1 MITEPRTS
9 DDAGAETA
17 LLTRQVSREEP
28 LIRPSLIQAEILKAL
43 KEAGTLE
50 DRDAIKLRTLES
62 LRSEPRRDR

>member
-9 DDAGAETA
+9 GAAGAESA
-17 LLTRQVSREEP
+17 LLTREVLREEP

-50 DRDAIKLRTLES
+50 DRDAIKLRALES